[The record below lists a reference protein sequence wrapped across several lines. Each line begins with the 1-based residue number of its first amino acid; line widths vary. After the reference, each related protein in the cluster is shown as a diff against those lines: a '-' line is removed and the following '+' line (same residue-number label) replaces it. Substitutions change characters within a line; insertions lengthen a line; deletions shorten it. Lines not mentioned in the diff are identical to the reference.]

1 MTVLPV
7 DDETFGGPNNIQEVN
22 TGGGSNNGPNGPP
35 KMFEPKSK
43 DGTCD
48 DIGA

>member
-1 MTVLPV
+1 MTSMTVLPV
-7 DDETFGGPNNIQEVN
+7 DDGP
-22 TGGGSNNGPNGPP
+22 PKNGPP

-43 DGTCD
+43 EGTCD